1 MHQVKWKSAVE
12 RRQVA
17 KIMKYLET
25 FLTKLLRKL
34 HTRPSST
41 FTFLDLAEARIK
53 PLAHRNRSRCLSTA
67 GDGAAETRIRGDIS
81 YFKTLIFWQRSF
93 TGATVCTGTWE
104 RSSPGGGYRAL

>member
-12 RRQVA
+12 RREVA

-41 FTFLDLAEARIK
+41 FTFLDLAEARI
-53 PLAHRNRSRCLSTA
+53 
-67 GDGAAETRIRGDIS
+67 
-81 YFKTLIFWQRSF
+81 
-93 TGATVCTGTWE
+93 
-104 RSSPGGGYRAL
+104 